1 MDKLKELIRK
11 QLKEMSATNQGGA
24 SFTPGEGAN
33 YAPPVAFNKNK
44 KAKGAKNIYYYK
56 LGYKPVPNI
65 KPKSYD
71 KKKLWEEEGLEGTN
85 DFQKKRLAAMN
96 DIENLMKEI
105 NPLISNAKN
114 NLNNFITG
122 NPGSYNITE
131 PVETVKGYLQDI
143 KKILTKEVE

>member
-11 QLKEMSATNQGGA
+11 RLKEMSATNQGGA

-71 KKKLWEEEGLEGTN
+71 IKKLWEDETLNEMNE
-85 DFQKKRLAAMN
+85 FQKKRIQGLE
-96 DIENLMKEI
+96 DIEKLMNEI
-105 NPLISNAKN
+105 TPLISNAKN
-114 NLNNFITG
+114 DTIELYGSNA
-122 NPGSYNITE
+122 GSYDITAPIE
-131 PVETVKGYLQDI
+131 MVKSYLLDI
-143 KKILTKEVE
+143 KKLLTEK